1 MKHKN
6 DYIFTENQFVCLD
19 FAFVKVWRILFI
31 ADTAKLAAIRAIF
44 VYVCTD
50 IKANSISSH
59 LIQEGLFIRRHIYF
73 TILIL
78 IKIVLYGNIIR
89 MAIYRS

>member
-31 ADTAKLAAIRAIF
+31 ADTAN
-44 VYVCTD
+44 TSD
-50 IKANSISSH
+50 ILGFLYASIL
-59 LIQEGLFIRRHIYF
+59 LISWQQ
-73 TILIL
+73 
-78 IKIVLYGNIIR
+78 
-89 MAIYRS
+89 

>member
-31 ADTAKLAAIRAIF
+31 ADTANTSDILFLYIGFLSGKYSVNKLAAIRAIF

-59 LIQEGLFIRRHIYF
+59 FNTRRLIY
-73 TILIL
+73 
-78 IKIVLYGNIIR
+78 
-89 MAIYRS
+89 